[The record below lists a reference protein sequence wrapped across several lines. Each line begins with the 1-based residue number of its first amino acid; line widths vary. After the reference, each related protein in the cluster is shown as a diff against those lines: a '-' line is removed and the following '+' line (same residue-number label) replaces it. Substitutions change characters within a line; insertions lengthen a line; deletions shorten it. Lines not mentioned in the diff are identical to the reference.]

1 MTMLGPPVH
10 LWTDREFLDWLTPG
24 VHADLIDGE
33 KHMHSPVS
41 LAHARLVN
49 FLEYL
54 LRRWMEQ
61 SGCGGELFQE
71 VVAVRLSQR
80 NVFLPD
86 LCWFSPDQ
94 LSQLLPSHAPIAPRW
109 VCEVLSPRTGD
120 RDLGPKFSAY
130 EEHGVE
136 EYWTL
141 DPVTLE
147 HRFHF
152 RNDEYLEAAEPVD
165 GWVASRVIPGFR
177 VHLDWLN
184 PAALPAPADCLAEMA
199 G

>member
-1 MTMLGPPVH
+1 MLGPPVH
-10 LWTDREFLDWLTPG
+10 LWTDREFMDWLSPG

-33 KHMHSPVS
+33 RCR
-41 LAHARLVN
+41 HARETLTHADLVN

-54 LRRWMEQ
+54 LRRWMEH
-61 SGCGGELFQE
+61 SGCGGRLYQE

-86 LCWFSPDQ
+86 LCWFSPEQ
-94 LSQLLPSHAPIAPRW
+94 VPQLLPSHAPIAPAW

-130 EEHGVE
+130 EEHGVR

-141 DPVTLE
+141 DPESLG
-147 HRFHF
+147 HQFHF
-152 RNDEYLEAAEPVD
+152 RNGEYLEAEDAVD
-165 GWVASRVIPGFR
+165 GWIRSRVIPGFR
-177 VHLDWLN
+177 VRPEWLD
-184 PAALPAPADCLAEMA
+184 PSRLPQVVDCLAEMA
-199 G
+199 SGD

>member
-10 LWTDREFLDWLTPG
+10 LWTDREFLDWLAPG
-24 VHADLIDGE
+24 MHADLIDGE

-41 LAHARLVN
+41 LAHADLVN

-61 SGCGGELFQE
+61 SGCGGRLYQE

-94 LSQLLPSHAPIAPRW
+94 VAQLLPSHAPLAPRW

-130 EEHGVE
+130 EEHGVR

-141 DPVTLE
+141 DPETFD

-152 RNDEYLEAAEPVD
+152 REDDYLVACEPAD
-165 GWVASRVIPGFR
+165 GWVESRVIPGFR
-177 VHLDWLN
+177 VKVEWLN
-184 PAALPAPADCLAEMA
+184 PAALPAAADCLAEMA